1 MSKQMAKQATEKQTD
16 TNDSAKPEQAAVI
29 TVNESDMPVACPM
42 PDQTL
47 WNQHPRVF
55 MAFDDD
61 GRASCPY
68 CGNRFQLAKS

>member
-1 MSKQMAKQATEKQTD
+1 MSKQMAKHATEKQSTE
-16 TNDSAKPEQAAVI
+16 NNGAKPKQAPVI
-29 TVNESDMPVACPM
+29 TVNDSDLPVHCPM

-55 MAFDDD
+55 MAFDKD

-68 CGNRFQLAKS
+68 CGNRYQLIK

>member
-1 MSKQMAKQATEKQTD
+1 MSKQMAKQATEEQSAEKNGAKSKQ
-16 TNDSAKPEQAAVI
+16 APVI
-29 TVNESDMPVACPM
+29 TVGDSDLPVHCPM

-55 MAFDDD
+55 MAFDKD

-68 CGNRFQLAKS
+68 CGHRYQLIK

>member
-1 MSKQMAKQATEKQTD
+1 MTSQVAKQSAEKQEVIKVK
-16 TNDSAKPEQAAVI
+16 DSDLPLH
-29 TVNESDMPVACPM
+29 CPM

-55 MAFDDD
+55 MAFDKE

-68 CGNRFQLAKS
+68 CGNRYQLIK